1 MSLFIGVICVIC
13 GSRRGIR
20 GPADRSFVSL
30 ARAIAFL
37 LVISAPVSFGRD
49 AAVAVV
55 EAIAVPGATL
65 KGNPLGDPTARRVA
79 VISPGNARPEQALP
93 IIYYLPGW
101 GGSSEDFLRS
111 GGPTPFSALAQE
123 LAVRVAV
130 VDGRTRWGGSQFLNS
145 TALGN
150 YADYVSDE
158 VVRIVEARYPLAPGR
173 RLIAGHSSGGYGA
186 LLLAM
191 RQQQLFAGV
200 VALSPDS
207 DFESTHRGLVG
218 QPAIRRTKRSEVE
231 SWMPPATARPDDG
244 LVSLICGLCAN
255 YAPLGAKQP
264 GRFGWLYDERGAWQQ
279 DVWQRWL
286 DADPLTL
293 IRKNPK
299 AFAPAQR
306 VYLDG
311 AEHDEFLA
319 NIGARNLHAALR
331 DRPASVTFYES
342 PGGHSDRLPERLA
355 RGVKWALDR

>member
-1 MSLFIGVICVIC
+1 M
-13 GSRRGIR
+13 
-20 GPADRSFVSL
+20 L
-30 ARAIAFL
+30 ARFFAPLLFVAATAIAPARET
-37 LVISAPVSFGRD
+37 S
-49 AAVAVV
+49 VATV
-55 EAIAVPGATL
+55 EALDVPGTTL

-79 VISPGNARPEQALP
+79 VISPGNARQDQPLP

-101 GGSSEDFLRS
+101 GGSSEEYLR
-111 GGPTPFSALAQE
+111 GAQTPFSALAQQF
-123 LAVRVAV
+123 AVRVAV

-145 TALGN
+145 SALGN

-158 VVRIVEARYPLAPGR
+158 VVRTVEARYALAPGR

-191 RQQQLFAGV
+191 RQQKIFAGV

-207 DFESTHRGLVG
+207 DFESTHRGLVE
-218 QPAIRRTKRSEVE
+218 QPAVRRTTRAEVE
-231 SWMPPATARPDDG
+231 SWMPPATARPGDG

-255 YAPLGAKQP
+255 YAPLGPKQP
-264 GRFGWLYDERGAWQQ
+264 GRFGWLYDDRGAWQQ

-293 IRKNPK
+293 IRKNPH
-299 AFAPAQR
+299 AFAPTQR
-306 VYLDG
+306 IYLDG

-319 NIGARNLHAALR
+319 NIGARNMHAALR
-331 DRPASVTFYES
+331 ERPSPVTFYES

-355 RGVKWALDR
+355 RGVRWVLGL